1 MGKIFSAQDATVL
14 LSIPIL
20 STIAWS
26 VPERNWLQLCRRL
39 GRFAIP
45 ALTDDPD
52 SLLQR
57 MRQTLGENAIAL
69 SPETILC
76 ELAAEQILARLQL
89 LKDYHPSGW
98 KPAIQLVGREYI
110 EAALQNGHG
119 VILWVG
125 YFVGSEL
132 VSKIALHQ
140 AGLAVRHL
148 SRVSHG
154 FSSTRFGLRYLN
166 RIQTAIEERYLAERI
181 VMSADNPTQAML
193 SLAYQL
199 RHNQI
204 VSITAHRNSKTPTKV
219 KLLDGYMYL
228 APGAPLLAHQTKA
241 ALLPVLP
248 LRDENGNLTV
258 IVEAPLQV
266 SSARSDRKVMES
278 TAQQYATLLEPYVL
292 KFPGQWLGWL
302 HL

>member
-1 MGKIFSAQDATVL
+1 MAKILSAQDATVL

-57 MRQTLGENAIAL
+57 MRQTLGENAIVL
-69 SPETILC
+69 SPETILS

-89 LKDYHPSGW
+89 LKDYRPGGW
-98 KPAIQLVGREYI
+98 KPVIHLVGREYI

-132 VSKIALHQ
+132 VTKIALHQ
-140 AGLAVRHL
+140 AGFAVHHL
-148 SRVSHG
+148 SRASHG

-166 RIQTAIEERYLAERI
+166 RIQTAIEERYLAKRI
-181 VMSADNPTQAML
+181 VLSADNPTQAML

-199 RHNQI
+199 RQNQI

-219 KLLDGYMYL
+219 KFLDGYMYL

-266 SSARSDRKVMES
+266 SSDRSDRKVMER
-278 TAQQYATLLEPYVL
+278 TAQQYATVLEPYVL

>member
-1 MGKIFSAQDATVL
+1 M
-14 LSIPIL
+14 P
-20 STIAWS
+20 
-26 VPERNWLQLCRRL
+26 LCRRL

-45 ALTDDPD
+45 ALTDNPE

-69 SPETILC
+69 SPETILS

-89 LKDYHPSGW
+89 LKDYRPGGW
-98 KPAIQLVGREYI
+98 QPVIQLEGREYI

-132 VSKIALHQ
+132 VTKMALHQ
-140 AGLAVRHL
+140 AGFAVHHL
-148 SRVSHG
+148 SRASHG
-154 FSSTRFGLRYLN
+154 FSSTRFGMRYLN
-166 RIQTAIEERYLAERI
+166 RIQTAIEKRYLAERI
-181 VMSADNPTQAML
+181 VLSSDNPTQAML

-219 KLLDGYMYL
+219 KFLDGYMYL

-266 SSARSDRKVMES
+266 SSDRSDRKVMERM
-278 TAQQYATLLEPYVL
+278 AQQYATLLEPYVL

>member
-1 MGKIFSAQDATVL
+1 VAKILSAQDATVL

-57 MRQTLGENAIAL
+57 MRQTLGENAIVL
-69 SPETILC
+69 SPETILS

-89 LKDYHPSGW
+89 LKDYRPGGW
-98 KPAIQLVGREYI
+98 KPVIHLVGREYI

-132 VSKIALHQ
+132 VTKIALHQ
-140 AGLAVRHL
+140 AGFAVHHL
-148 SRVSHG
+148 SRASHG

-166 RIQTAIEERYLAERI
+166 RIQTAIEERYLAKRI
-181 VMSADNPTQAML
+181 VLSADNPTQAML

-199 RHNQI
+199 RQNQI

-219 KLLDGYMYL
+219 KFLDGYMYL

-266 SSARSDRKVMES
+266 SSDRSDRKVMER
-278 TAQQYATLLEPYVL
+278 TAQQYATVLEPYVL

>member
-1 MGKIFSAQDATVL
+1 VAKILSAQDATVL

-57 MRQTLGENAIAL
+57 MRQTLGENAIVL
-69 SPETILC
+69 SPETILS

-89 LKDYHPSGW
+89 LKDYRPGGW
-98 KPAIQLVGREYI
+98 KPVIHLVGREYI

-132 VSKIALHQ
+132 VTKIALHQ
-140 AGLAVRHL
+140 AGFAVHHL
-148 SRVSHG
+148 SRASHG

-166 RIQTAIEERYLAERI
+166 RIQTAIEERYLAKRI
-181 VMSADNPTQAML
+181 VLSADNPTQAML

-199 RHNQI
+199 RQNQI
-204 VSITAHRNSKTPTKV
+204 VSITAHRNSKTPTQV
-219 KLLDGYMYL
+219 KFLDGYMYL

-266 SSARSDRKVMES
+266 SSDRSDRKVMER
-278 TAQQYATLLEPYVL
+278 TAQQYATVLEPYVL

>member
-1 MGKIFSAQDATVL
+1 MAKILSAQDATVL

-57 MRQTLGENAIAL
+57 MRPTLGENAIVL
-69 SPETILC
+69 SPETILS

-89 LKDYHPSGW
+89 LKDYRPGGW
-98 KPAIQLVGREYI
+98 KPVIHLVGREYI

-132 VSKIALHQ
+132 VTKIALHQ
-140 AGLAVRHL
+140 AGFAVHHL
-148 SRVSHG
+148 SRASHG

-166 RIQTAIEERYLAERI
+166 RIQTAIEERYLAKRI
-181 VMSADNPTQAML
+181 VLSADNPTQAML

-199 RHNQI
+199 RQNQI

-219 KLLDGYMYL
+219 KFLDGYMYL

-266 SSARSDRKVMES
+266 SSDRSDRKVMER
-278 TAQQYATLLEPYVL
+278 TAQQYATVLEPYVL

>member
-1 MGKIFSAQDATVL
+1 
-14 LSIPIL
+14 
-20 STIAWS
+20 
-26 VPERNWLQLCRRL
+26 LQLCRRL
-39 GRFAIP
+39 GRFAMP
-45 ALTDDPD
+45 ALADEPD
-52 SLLQR
+52 SLLQQ

-69 SPETILC
+69 SAETILS
-76 ELAAEQILARLQL
+76 ELAAEQILSRLQL
-89 LKDYHPSGW
+89 LKDYRPGGW
-98 KPAIQLVGREYI
+98 KPVIQLVGREYI
-110 EAALQNGHG
+110 EAALQNGYG

-140 AGLAVRHL
+140 AGLAVHHL
-148 SRVSHG
+148 SRASHG

-181 VMSADNPTQAML
+181 VISADNPTQAML

-219 KLLDGYMYL
+219 KFLDGYMYL

-241 ALLPVLP
+241 ALLPMLP

-266 SSARSDRKVMES
+266 SSDIPDRKVMEH

>member
-1 MGKIFSAQDATVL
+1 MAKILSAQDATVL
-14 LSIPIL
+14 LSIPL
-20 STIAWS
+20 LTAIAWS
-26 VPERNWLQLCRRL
+26 VPEGNWLQLCRRL
-39 GRFAIP
+39 GRFAMP
-45 ALTDDPD
+45 ALADEPD
-52 SLLQR
+52 SLLQQ

-69 SPETILC
+69 SAETILS
-76 ELAAEQILARLQL
+76 ELAAEQILSRLQL
-89 LKDYHPSGW
+89 LKDYRPGGW
-98 KPAIQLVGREYI
+98 KPVIQLVGREYI
-110 EAALQNGHG
+110 EAALQNGYG

-140 AGLAVRHL
+140 AGLAVHHL
-148 SRVSHG
+148 SRASHG

-181 VMSADNPTQAML
+181 VISADNPTQAML

-219 KLLDGYMYL
+219 KFLDGYMYL

-241 ALLPVLP
+241 ALLPMLP

-266 SSARSDRKVMES
+266 SSDIPDRKVMEH

>member
-1 MGKIFSAQDATVL
+1 MVKIFSAQDATIL

-20 STIAWS
+20 SAIAWS
-26 VPERNWLQLCRRL
+26 VPERNWLPLCRRL
-39 GRFAIP
+39 GRFAI
-45 ALTDDPD
+45 ASLTDNPE

-69 SPETILC
+69 SPETILS

-89 LKDYHPSGW
+89 LKDYRPGGW
-98 KPAIQLVGREYI
+98 KPAIQLIGREYI
-110 EAALQNGHG
+110 EAALQSGHG

-140 AGLAVRHL
+140 AGFAVHHL
-148 SRVSHG
+148 SRASHG

-193 SLAYQL
+193 GLAYQL

-219 KLLDGYMYL
+219 KFLDGYLYL
-228 APGAPLLAHQTKA
+228 APGAPLLAHQAKA

-248 LRDENGNLTV
+248 LRDTNGNLTV
-258 IVEAPLQV
+258 IVEAPLQGA
-266 SSARSDRKVMES
+266 SDRSDRKVMERM
-278 TAQQYATLLEPYVL
+278 AQQYATLLEPYVL

>member
-1 MGKIFSAQDATVL
+1 MAKILSAQDATVL

-57 MRQTLGENAIAL
+57 MRQTLGENAIVL
-69 SPETILC
+69 SPETILS

-89 LKDYHPSGW
+89 LKDYRPGGW
-98 KPAIQLVGREYI
+98 KPVIHLVGREYI

-132 VSKIALHQ
+132 VTKIALHQ
-140 AGLAVRHL
+140 AGFAVHHL
-148 SRVSHG
+148 SRASHG

-166 RIQTAIEERYLAERI
+166 RIQTAIEERYLAKRI
-181 VMSADNPTQAML
+181 VLSADNPTQAML

-199 RHNQI
+199 RQSQI
-204 VSITAHRNSKTPTKV
+204 VSITAHRNSKTPTQV
-219 KLLDGYMYL
+219 KFLDGYMYL

-266 SSARSDRKVMES
+266 SSDRSDRKVMER
-278 TAQQYATLLEPYVL
+278 TAQQYATVLEPYVL

>member
-1 MGKIFSAQDATVL
+1 MAKILSAQDATVL

-57 MRQTLGENAIAL
+57 MRQTLGENAIVL
-69 SPETILC
+69 SPETILS

-89 LKDYHPSGW
+89 LKDYRPGGW
-98 KPAIQLVGREYI
+98 KPVIHLVGREYI

-132 VSKIALHQ
+132 VTKIALHQ
-140 AGLAVRHL
+140 AGFAVHHL
-148 SRVSHG
+148 SRASHG

-166 RIQTAIEERYLAERI
+166 RIQTAIEERYLAKRI
-181 VMSADNPTQAML
+181 VLSADNPTQAML

-199 RHNQI
+199 RQNQI
-204 VSITAHRNSKTPTKV
+204 VSITAHRNSKTPTQV
-219 KLLDGYMYL
+219 KFLDGYMYL

-266 SSARSDRKVMES
+266 SSDRSDRKVMER
-278 TAQQYATLLEPYVL
+278 TAQQYATVLEPYVL